1 MMSTVCFI
9 LFVAFMLWMNTS
21 KRIAWKDKSKLLTY
35 MSVRQKQSRLVAI
48 ALFSVAIIMSIYTIG
63 VACGIN

>member
-48 ALFSVAIIMSIYTIG
+48 ALFSV
-63 VACGIN
+63 VCLPLLLF